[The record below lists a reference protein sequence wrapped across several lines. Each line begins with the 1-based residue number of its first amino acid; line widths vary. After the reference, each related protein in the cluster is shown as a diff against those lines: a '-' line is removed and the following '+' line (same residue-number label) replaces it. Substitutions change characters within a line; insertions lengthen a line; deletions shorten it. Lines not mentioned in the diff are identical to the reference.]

1 MYDNVDICI
10 FFFLF
15 IVKQVVKVGQ
25 ISEYVRQQ
33 VEEIGGGNTVSQ
45 VLLQDYNVISGVV
58 NLRIFR
64 IFV

>member
-33 VEEIGGGNTVSQ
+33 VEEIGGGNIVSQ

>member
-1 MYDNVDICI
+1 MYVDICI
-10 FFFLF
+10 FFVLF

-33 VEEIGGGNTVSQ
+33 AEEIGGGNTVSQ

-64 IFV
+64 IFVQ